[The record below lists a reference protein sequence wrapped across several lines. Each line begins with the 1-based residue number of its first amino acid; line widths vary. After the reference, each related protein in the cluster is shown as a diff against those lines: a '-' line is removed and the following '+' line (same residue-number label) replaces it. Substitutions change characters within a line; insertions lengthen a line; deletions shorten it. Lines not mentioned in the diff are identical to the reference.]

1 MSVYVPEVNS
11 NILLDKMSSNSFFY
25 KVLINSSY
33 LKFNSNNGIG
43 NKGAVKLLES
53 FSKLSNLN
61 NLNLNFSYKFK
72 L

>member
-1 MSVYVPEVNS
+1 M
-11 NILLDKMSSNSFFY
+11 
-25 KVLINSSY
+25 

-53 FSKLSNLN
+53 FSKLSNLT
-61 NLNLNFSYKFK
+61 NLNLNFSYKFQ